1 VEVVGETLGCEVV
14 GEYEGFGVVGDLVG
28 KNVGDN
34 EGLGVTL

>member
-1 VEVVGETLGCEVV
+1 MEVVGETLGCEVV